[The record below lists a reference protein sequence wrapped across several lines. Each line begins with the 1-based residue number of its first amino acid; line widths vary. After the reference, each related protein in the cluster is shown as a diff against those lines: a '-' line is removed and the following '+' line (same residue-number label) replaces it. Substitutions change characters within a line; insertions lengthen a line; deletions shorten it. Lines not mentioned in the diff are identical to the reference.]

1 MNPSGPGRSAR
12 SGRAGRLLVDPT
24 AGPPFPPPPSVSA
37 GGAAVQTDAP
47 SGIRRQRGV
56 RVPSR
61 TAGLLRK
68 EASESG
74 DPYHVILGRAYL
86 RCAGRLAAA
95 AAESDPFG
103 VDQHDRGR
111 VGRRASVMQ
120 FALTDRDWSELETL
134 GRQMGATPASV
145 VRQLLFLYLNE
156 QQ

>member
-1 MNPSGPGRSAR
+1 MNASGRRGGRSAR
-12 SGRAGRLLVDPT
+12 SGRAGRLLAA
-24 AGPPFPPPPSVSA
+24 AGPPLPPPPSASS
-37 GGAAVQTDAP
+37 GRAAAP
-47 SGIRRQRGV
+47 SAAQSGVRRQRGV

-68 EASESG
+68 EASKSG

-111 VGRRASVMQ
+111 VGRRAFVMQ
-120 FALTDRDWSELETL
+120 FSLTDRDWSELETL
-134 GRQMGATPASV
+134 GRQMDATPASV
-145 VRQLLFLYLNE
+145 VRQLLFLYLDE
-156 QQ
+156 QP